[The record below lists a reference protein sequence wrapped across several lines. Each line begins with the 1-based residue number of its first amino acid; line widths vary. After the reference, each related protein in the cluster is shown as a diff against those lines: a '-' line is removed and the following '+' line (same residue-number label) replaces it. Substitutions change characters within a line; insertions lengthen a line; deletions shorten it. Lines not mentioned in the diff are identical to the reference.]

1 MDTRACRACLVHS
14 FVPHP
19 RWIMAPVTALLYLLL
34 PPRMISD
41 LPTPGLA
48 KSRPRYHRSI
58 RVTHVGARDDAVMLF
73 CASPMV
79 HYYVRARRCLS
90 PLVLPAPTPRGS
102 PRYPLTLA
110 FERRVVR
117 RREDRDASNAHPRPR
132 PAERVIRRPV
142 AQMGRRGW
150 DRMCGAV
157 SCARLLVFSRSL
169 TTGPSRPSAD
179 GDGWCAVSVEA

>member
-41 LPTPGLA
+41 MPTPGLA

-58 RVTHVGARDDAVMLF
+58 RVTHLSARDDAVMLF

-150 DRMCGAV
+150 DIG
-157 SCARLLVFSRSL
+157 
-169 TTGPSRPSAD
+169 
-179 GDGWCAVSVEA
+179 CAVRCRARDFSSSPDR